1 MRPII
6 PAGALFEPIETEA
19 DIRVAFLEDRV
30 RELEIAQDRV
40 AFLEDRVR
48 ELEIA
53 HRDHEL
59 RFKEVEAR
67 LPLSTP

>member
-6 PAGALFEPIETEA
+6 PAGALFEPPDAET
-19 DIRVAFLEDRV
+19 DI
-30 RELEIAQDRV
+30 RV

>member
-1 MRPII
+1 
-6 PAGALFEPIETEA
+6 
-19 DIRVAFLEDRV
+19 
-30 RELEIAQDRV
+30 V